1 MSKKNIINVYPFAY
15 HKIVQGDRKIDIR
28 PYKKAMQE
36 IGMGDVI
43 CYSNIETKEE
53 VLCEVKGIALFDN
66 FETAINMLDEKLIGY
81 ETKDEI
87 KLRVSRMYDKKEVEE
102 LGVVAFFIDEVK
114 HSLNLKLREIQ
125 RVA

>member
-1 MSKKNIINVYPFAY
+1 
-15 HKIVQGDRKIDIR
+15 
-28 PYKKAMQE
+28 
-36 IGMGDVI
+36 MGDVI

-53 VLCEVKGIALFDN
+53 VLRVVKGIGVFDN

-87 KLRVSRMYDKKEVEE
+87 KLRVSRMYDKKETEE
-102 LGVVAFFIDEVK
+102 LGVVAFFVDEPKAKKLV
-114 HSLNLKLREIQ
+114 NLKSIQ

>member
-1 MSKKNIINVYPFAY
+1 MIKKNVIEIYPFAY
-15 HKIVQGDRKIDIR
+15 NKIVQGVRKIDIR

-102 LGVVAFFIDEVK
+102 LGVVAFFVDEPKAKKLV
-114 HSLNLKLREIQ
+114 NLKSIQ